1 MDEDAINIET
11 RKFLKEIGVTTQQQ
25 IERGVREAVKSGKLK
40 GNETLRAHMTLTVD
54 RINLRHEIDG
64 EIKLT

>member
-1 MDEDAINIET
+1 MNEDTINIET
-11 RKFLKEIGVTTQQQ
+11 RKFLKEIGITCQQQ
-25 IERGVREAVKSGKLK
+25 IERAVREAVKSDNLK

>member
-11 RKFLKEIGVTTQQQ
+11 RKFLKEIGVTSQQQ
-25 IERGVREAVKSGKLK
+25 IERAVREAVKSGNLK

-54 RINLRHEIDG
+54 RINLHHEIDG
-64 EIKLT
+64 EIKIT

>member
-1 MDEDAINIET
+1 MNEDAINIET
-11 RKFLKEIGVTTQQQ
+11 RKFLKEIGITCQQQ
-25 IERGVREAVKSGKLK
+25 IERAVREAVKSDNLK

>member
-1 MDEDAINIET
+1 MDKDAINIET
-11 RKFLKEIGVTTQQQ
+11 RKFLKEIGVTSQQQ
-25 IERGVREAVKSGKLK
+25 IERAVREAVKSGNLQ

>member
-11 RKFLKEIGVTTQQQ
+11 RKFLKEIGITSQQQ
-25 IERGVREAVKSGKLK
+25 IEEAVREAVKSGNLK

-54 RINLRHEIDG
+54 RINLRYKIDCCSSFN
-64 EIKLT
+64 